1 MGVQKVKA
9 LIVDDDSRF
18 SELLKKTLESKNCE
32 VDMATNN
39 VKALS
44 LLIKNI
50 YHVVFLD
57 CVLKDK
63 NGMEF
68 SNQIKKVLGNSV
80 QVIMMSGIVSSKSLS
95 SYINLGVFDF
105 LSKPISESEINV
117 SLRKIKERFIQG
129 GHDNILIKLFR
140 EHASQLD
147 NLRSLVLLKKIV
159 GYEFFLYLS
168 VALVSKESLSLRFT
182 FKGKTREILLSK
194 GNFIDYNNKDSRLFI
209 ERLLSNNLIKPEDA
223 LFMKN
228 KTEEEC
234 IEYLVS
240 QFILSPSQILD
251 FKYELLLETLKSIH
265 PESEIPVNFEIT
277 KSKNEDSV
285 ILTQKEYAD
294 IVFICLK
301 QKFNNKIFSLFGE
314 SIMKRHL
321 TFTKEDS
328 KNYPKELIP
337 VIGALKSKLKLQAFH
352 DKYINDKN
360 IFCFCIFYIL
370 LRGDALI
377 SDETQD
383 LSWNYLYE
391 RYKKLEKFIKK
402 ENRNQIF
409 YEIGGIES
417 YHTLSN
423 EDKKEIYN
431 DFIKKNHPDMFF
443 KYNLSKEIIN
453 QINRTI
459 HTFKTVFEEET
470 NPKIKKEM
478 EKERQEADL
487 KSAMLTAENRKLM
500 ERYLA
505 EGNYKSAGSV
515 LKQIPA
521 KVLEQELEWK
531 LLVTWFYMR
540 MEKTRKRE
548 KDLVTL
554 MSEIQKNK
562 RDLEKNPIYYHIVGL
577 NYMKNKMYDKA
588 LKSFEVSKKIDYSF
602 KSNYEEIRKCSLHQ
616 IKDSK
621 KIHPFLRKLFE
632 GRKKKKTG

>member
-44 LLIKNI
+44 LLVKNI

-68 SNQIKKVLGNSV
+68 SSQVKKILGNSV
-80 QVIMMSGIVSSKSLS
+80 QIIMMSGIVSSKSLS

-117 SLRKIKERFIQG
+117 NLRKIKEKFIQG
-129 GHDNILIKLFR
+129 GHDNILIKFFR
-140 EHASQLD
+140 EHISQLD
-147 NLRSLVLLKKIV
+147 NLRSLVLLKKV
-159 GYEFFLYLS
+159 TGYEFFLYLS
-168 VALVSKESLSLRFT
+168 VALFSKESLSLRFT
-182 FKGKTREILLSK
+182 FKGKTRELILSK
-194 GNFIDYNNKDSRLFI
+194 GNFMDYNNKDSHLFI
-209 ERLLSNNLIKPEDA
+209 DRLLSNNLIKSTDA
-223 LFMKN
+223 LAMRN

-240 QFILSPSQILD
+240 HFILSPSQICD

-277 KSKNEDSV
+277 KIKNEDSV

-301 QKFNNKIFSLFGE
+301 QKFNNKVFFLFDESL
-314 SIMKRHL
+314 MKRHL
-321 TFTKEDS
+321 TFIKEDS
-328 KNYPKELIP
+328 KVYPKELTA
-337 VIGALKSKLKLQAFH
+337 VIDELKSKLKLQTFH
-352 DKYINDKN
+352 DKYIQDKN
-360 IFCFCIFYIL
+360 LFCFCILYIL
-370 LRGDALI
+370 LKGDAFI
-377 SDETQD
+377 SDEGQD

-391 RYKKLEKFIKK
+391 RYKKLEQFIKK
-402 ENRNQIF
+402 EDRHKIF

-431 DFIKKNHPDMFF
+431 DFIKKNHSDMFF
-443 KYNLSKEIIN
+443 KYNLSKEIID

-459 HTFKTVFEEET
+459 YAFKTVFEEET
-470 NPKIKKEM
+470 NPSIKKAM
-478 EKERQEADL
+478 EKEKQQDDL
-487 KSAMLTAENRKLM
+487 KSAMLIAENKKLM

-505 EGNYKSAGSV
+505 EGNYKSASII
-515 LKQIPA
+515 LEKIPS
-521 KVLEQELEWK
+521 KVIDKELEWK
-531 LLVTWFYMR
+531 LLVTWLYMR
-540 MEKTRKRE
+540 RESTRKRE

-588 LKSFEVSKKIDYSF
+588 LQSFEISKKIDYSF
-602 KSNYEEIRKCSLHQ
+602 KPNYEEIRKCSLHQ
-616 IKDSK
+616 IKNSK
-621 KIHPFLRKLFE
+621 KLHPFLRKLFE
-632 GRKKKKTG
+632 GKKKKKTG